1 MESTQ
6 TVLLGWKRH
15 GLRLLYWLYSGL
27 PFLPEFL
34 SIHTKAIAILQ
45 AWHLVSRNRTVGDY
59 AEFGVYDG
67 TSFKLSIG
75 AANSSFDG
83 QYRGRFLAFDSFE
96 GLPNVPSIDE
106 PENVF
111 DRQEYAADYEQFLRR
126 VARLSETYRIEVVK
140 GWFENTLTA
149 ELRERIQLK
158 NIAIAN
164 IDCDLY
170 ESTKP
175 CLDFI
180 TPCIGSGTILLFD
193 DWYIMRGSMKRGEA
207 KAVEEWLKGNPQIK
221 LIPWKYYGVAGMSFI
236 VNISLDS
243 SPFYLAD
250 QGF

>member
-1 MESTQ
+1 MNSTE

-15 GLRLLYWLYSGL
+15 GLHFLYWLYGRV
-27 PFLPEFL
+27 PFLSEFL

-45 AWHLVSRNRTVGDY
+45 AWHLVSRNRTLGDY

-67 TSFKLSIG
+67 TSFRLSIK
-75 AANSSFDG
+75 AANSSFRG
-83 QYRGRFLAFDSFE
+83 QYGGRFLAFDSFE
-96 GLPNVPSIDE
+96 GLPEVPSFDE

-111 DRQEYAADYEQFLRR
+111 DRYEYAADYEQFLKR
-126 VARLSETYRIEVVK
+126 VSRLSGSYRIEIVK
-140 GWFENTLTA
+140 GWFENTLTS
-149 ELRERIQLK
+149 ELRERLQLK

-193 DWYIMRGSMKRGEA
+193 DWYIMRGSMKKGEA
-207 KAVEEWLKGNPQIK
+207 KAVEEWLIGNPQIK
-221 LIPWKYYGVAGMSFI
+221 LIPWKCYGVAGMSFI

-243 SPFYLAD
+243 SPFYLTV
-250 QGF
+250 Q